1 MLDFAVLDA
10 LPAVSET
17 PYVRHVR
24 FPDPL
29 RICIDGKS
37 NRALIAV

>member
-1 MLDFAVLDA
+1 MDFSALDR

-24 FPDPL
+24 LEAPL

-37 NRALIAV
+37 NRALIAF